1 MSKVGSHLNVTD
13 TKKKRDKTQTV
24 NIGKGIGTLLQ
35 IKQMLKSNKI
45 LQITLYQQID
55 NLNKM
60 YTFKAKDNLIN

>member
-24 NIGKGIGTLLQ
+24 NIGKGIVTLLQ

-60 YTFKAKDNLIN
+60 YTFKAKHNLIY